1 MPRSET
7 ISTMRAAIEK
17 ATMNRNFRETL
28 RVGFGRDGVPLISD
42 IKFPYDHTL
51 AKCMLLVYLD
61 GACLL

>member
-1 MPRSET
+1 MPRNET

-28 RVGFGRDGVPLISD
+28 RVGVGRDGIPLMSD
-42 IKFPYDHTL
+42 IKFSYDHAL
-51 AKCMLLVYLD
+51 ANCIVPVYLD

>member
-17 ATMNRNFRETL
+17 ATMNRNFREAL
-28 RVGFGRDGVPLISD
+28 RVGVGRDGIPLMSD
-42 IKFPYDHTL
+42 IKFPYDHAL
-51 AKCMLLVYLD
+51 ANCIVSVYLD

>member
-1 MPRSET
+1 MPRNET

-28 RVGFGRDGVPLISD
+28 RVGVGRDGIPLMSD
-42 IKFPYDHTL
+42 IRFSYDH
-51 AKCMLLVYLD
+51 AFANCIVSVYLD